1 MRFSF
6 MTKSLLA
13 FCFLFSLVFSIL
25 TPPVSDILNLG
36 YDDVV
41 LIDTAEE
48 ESQKEVET
56 NIDEDILII
65 KLSAKLSY
73 YYTEEDSSMLKFYR
87 DDSSM
92 YTSSV
97 HLPPP
102 ELIY

>member
-1 MRFSF
+1 

-25 TPPVSDILNLG
+25 TPTVSDILNLG

-41 LIDTAEE
+41 LIDAAEE

-73 YYTEEDSSMLKFYR
+73 YHTEEDSSMFKFYR

-92 YTSSV
+92 YISIV